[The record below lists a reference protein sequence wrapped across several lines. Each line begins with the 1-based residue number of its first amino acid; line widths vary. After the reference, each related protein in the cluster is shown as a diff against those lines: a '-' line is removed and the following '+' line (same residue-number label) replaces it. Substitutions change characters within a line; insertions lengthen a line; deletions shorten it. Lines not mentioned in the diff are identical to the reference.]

1 MAKEKKC
8 GIYCIENL
16 VNGKKYIG
24 LSVDIDNRF
33 RKHKRLLRKNKHH
46 NEHLQSSWNIHGE
59 SNFEFKIVE
68 LCNEDMLCNRET
80 YYISKFQTQNN
91 TFGYNKTSG
100 GDGVRD
106 INQECIDR
114 LSQSMTLYTIV
125 RLSLDG
131 QFICE
136 YRNCRI
142 AADDVGGSSENIR
155 MCCNKKD
162 EHKTAYGHIWMYKHD
177 YDENGC
183 NINDYVHTKY
193 AKPIVQYNLKMNF
206 VAEYQSAREAENSTG
221 IGFKMISRVCN
232 HKRKQTH
239 GYIFRFKDDITIQN

>member
-1 MAKEKKC
+1 MTKEKLC

-24 LSVDIDNRF
+24 LSSNIKQRF
-33 RKHKRLLRKNKHH
+33 KKHKRYLRKNQHD
-46 NEHLQSSWNIHGE
+46 NAHLQSSWNKYGE
-59 SNFEFKIVE
+59 NSFEFRIIE
-68 LCNEDMLCNRET
+68 LCDEDVLCDREI

-91 TFGYNKTSG
+91 ILGYNKTSG

-114 LSQSMTLYTIV
+114 LSQSMTLYHVV

-131 QFICE
+131 KFICE

-142 AADDVGGSSENIR
+142 AAEDVGGSSENIR
-155 MCCNKKD
+155 TCCNKKD
-162 EHKTAYGHIWMYKHD
+162 EHKTAYGSIWMYKHD

-183 NINDYVHTKY
+183 NINDYVHAKY
-193 AKPIVQYNLKMNF
+193 VKPIVQYDLKMNF
-206 VAEYQSAREAENSTG
+206 VAEYQSAREAESATG

-239 GYIFRFKDDITIQN
+239 GYIYFVSRMI